1 MISAR
6 ITFVGTRFFAKG
18 GGGVADDAKD
28 FAARYEATESSL
40 AVDAR
45 AVAAAPAGLS
55 TGLVALVSFFV
66 GAVLSNKLMDPR
78 KRGRVELP

>member
-1 MISAR
+1 MSLFERTAPTKKETSA
-6 ITFVGTRFFAKG
+6 TR
-18 GGGVADDAKD
+18 
-28 FAARYEATESSL
+28 
-40 AVDAR
+40 
-45 AVAAAPAGLS
+45 PAGLS